1 MLGSMKKLLRQ
12 TLHKLV
18 DVKPNEKRAM
28 WLGFA
33 FHFLILTGYY
43 ILRPIRDSIAA
54 GNRLETL
61 PWMFGATL
69 IAMLIANVLFA
80 AIVARMS
87 RRKFIP
93 LAYAFFIF
101 NLALFFVLMQTGSPE
116 QQVWIGRALYV
127 WVSVFNLFN
136 TAIFWAFMT
145 DLFTVEQGKRLYGF
159 IAVAGS
165 LGGILGPFITAR
177 YVRDLGPANLLA
189 ISAVLFGIAAALV
202 RFFPHNFT
210 EGNKPE
216 RGGEERIGGSVWS
229 GVTHIVRS
237 PYLLGLAASM
247 LLYTSTSTWAYF
259 QQSDLTRSA
268 LSDSGART
276 VFLAHLDIW
285 VNSITVV
292 IQIFLTGRL
301 LKWFGV
307 GFTLVALPLIS
318 LIGFAAMGVATS
330 LALLAVFQ
338 VARRVAA
345 YALMRPSRE
354 ILFTVL
360 RREDKYKVKSVT
372 DTLGYRTGDQLGAW
386 SYGGLHSLGL
396 DLSSISFVALP
407 VVAGWGILCLWLG
420 KRQIALAAAR
430 ETAGEETI
438 PPATGVRP

>member
-1 MLGSMKKLLRQ
+1 MAQ
-12 TLHKLV
+12 TTKIARLFEKV
-18 DVKPNEKRAM
+18 VEVKADEIRAL
-28 WLGFA
+28 WLGFI

-43 ILRPIRDSIAA
+43 IMRPIRDSIAA
-54 GNRLETL
+54 SSRLENL
-61 PWMFGATL
+61 PWMVTATS
-69 IAMLIANVLFA
+69 IAMLIANALFA
-80 AIVARMS
+80 SIVARMS

-93 LAYAFFIF
+93 LAYGFFIF
-101 NLALFFVLMQTGSPE
+101 NLALFFILMRTCPPA
-116 QQVWIGRALYV
+116 QQIWIGRALYV

-177 YVRDLGPANLLA
+177 YVRDLGPAYLLA

-292 IQIFLTGRL
+292 IPIFLTGRL

-307 GFTLVALPLIS
+307 GFTLVE
-318 LIGFAAMGVATS
+318 IGRAHV
-330 LALLAVFQ
+330 
-338 VARRVAA
+338 
-345 YALMRPSRE
+345 
-354 ILFTVL
+354 
-360 RREDKYKVKSVT
+360 
-372 DTLGYRTGDQLGAW
+372 
-386 SYGGLHSLGL
+386 
-396 DLSSISFVALP
+396 
-407 VVAGWGILCLWLG
+407 
-420 KRQIALAAAR
+420 
-430 ETAGEETI
+430 
-438 PPATGVRP
+438 